1 LGSRFPAGAGR
12 ERLVVRC
19 TLAPPLRGVTAR
31 ASVVFSPFARAD
43 AAAAIFGSVVHG
55 AAPSGGERSS
65 AMNDRKPTMIP
76 LIPLQPSQRP
86 QPSLPSQPLSPLP
99 SSPQTSAPLLPHHR
113 LLAWT
118 AVRDLLSAVLAC
130 NLRDATL
137 RDQAL
142 RSAKSACLNTA
153 EGAGRVSRADKARA
167 FAIARGEVV
176 EAVAAVEI
184 AGLCGEV
191 PPRAAAEVSRRAE
204 RAVRLLT
211 GLCR

>member
-1 LGSRFPAGAGR
+1 VPVANGSSFGAR
-12 ERLVVRC
+12 SRRRCAASLRVR
-19 TLAPPLRGVTAR
+19 
-31 ASVVFSPFARAD
+31 
-43 AAAAIFGSVVHG
+43 
-55 AAPSGGERSS
+55 
-65 AMNDRKPTMIP
+65 
-76 LIPLQPSQRP
+76 
-86 QPSLPSQPLSPLP
+86 P
-99 SSPQTSAPLLPHHR
+99 SSSCR
-113 LLAWT
+113 SLAW
-118 AVRDLLSAVLAC
+118 ARQRRDLRRRRSWRCSFGGRKEQRHERQEAH
-130 NLRDATL
+130 RDATL

-176 EAVAAVEI
+176 EAAAAVEI